1 MTSPATIARPSALR
15 SFFRAEM
22 GTFIMALVIISLS
35 VYLILP
41 MLILFW
47 FSFDVSKDVFVPPRE
62 FGFANW
68 TGAFDNPRIPTALWN
83 SFLVWFFVMIIA
95 FPISVAISMVLART
109 KIPFSQ
115 GLEFFFWIAYMF
127 PPLASTI
134 GWMMMLAPT
143 SGFINVAVE
152 ALPFVD
158 KGPFNIFSL
167 EGIVFARIMADG
179 IAYKVIL
186 FTPAFR
192 NMDQALEEAGR
203 VSGASKLGTIIKVTL
218 PVMAAPL
225 MLVFALHLIRVFQG
239 FETEWLL
246 GARWGFY
253 VYSTLIYLDAQAFNY
268 APAVVTASLTLVVIG
283 FIFPIQ
289 RWVTRRRHY
298 TTITGKFSP
307 GLIELGGWKW
317 VFFSAI
323 LGLLIVLTALPIL
336 VLVVGSFMNHV
347 GYFNAIPT
355 WTFDHWR
362 DTFSDELFFTGLRT
376 TITLAVVAGVGS
388 PLLFSIIAYLIVRSK
403 WRLRTSLDS
412 IIWVSAAFPGI
423 LSSLGLLMLFLS
435 VPGLTWL
442 YGSIWALVLVVIISG
457 NTTGTNIFKGV
468 LVQLGADLEEA
479 SRVSGAG
486 WFRTYFRIVIPV
498 IMPTMVLIGMLNF
511 ISAANTT
518 SSIILLASRDTI
530 TLSILALELGS
541 SDLGQVE
548 RAGIIT
554 LVIMTMTMGVA
565 LVMRA
570 FALRVGLRQDMRARD
585 VQGRSIAA
593 TERTA

>member
-1 MTSPATIARPSALR
+1 
-15 SFFRAEM
+15 
-22 GTFIMALVIISLS
+22 
-35 VYLILP
+35 
-41 MLILFW
+41 
-47 FSFDVSKDVFVPPRE
+47 
-62 FGFANW
+62 
-68 TGAFDNPRIPTALWN
+68 
-83 SFLVWFFVMIIA
+83 
-95 FPISVAISMVLART
+95 
-109 KIPFSQ
+109 FSQ

-143 SGFINVAVE
+143 SGFLNVALE
-152 ALPFVD
+152 TLPFVD
-158 KGPFNIFSL
+158 RGPFNIFSL

-203 VSGASKLGTIIKVTL
+203 VSGASKLGTILKVTL

-268 APAVVTASLTLVVIG
+268 APAVVTASLTLVIIG

-289 RWVTRRRHY
+289 RWVTRRRQY
-298 TTITGKFSP
+298 TTITGKFAP
-307 GLIELGGWKW
+307 GLIDLGSWKW

-336 VLVVGSFMNHV
+336 VLVVGSFMTHV

-362 DTFSDELFFTGLRT
+362 DTFSDEFFFSALRNT
-376 TITLAVVAGVGS
+376 LILAVVAGTLS
-388 PLLFSIIAYLIVRSK
+388 PLLFSFIAYLIVRSK
-403 WRLRTSLDS
+403 WRLRTTLDS

-442 YGSIWALVLVVIISG
+442 YGSMWALVLVVIISG

-479 SRVSGAG
+479 GRVSGAG
-486 WFRTYFRIVIPV
+486 WFRTYFRIVLPV

-518 SSIILLASRDTI
+518 SSIILLATRGTQ

-585 VQGRSIAA
+585 VQGRSVAA
-593 TERTA
+593 PERASA